1 MPIPPRPSMPWHLL
15 RSKLLP
21 VLLLAGCVG
30 ADGGA
35 RNSSQP
41 ILAGAMMLA
50 PPPGYCV
57 VSGSRLER
65 GDTAL
70 ALMGRCDSGPEGGP
84 EGGTAIPAA
93 ILTTTIGA
101 SGSATGLGTAGLTDL
116 ANWLASPKGR
126 SALGRQGRAGDV
138 RLSGV
143 TQSDGMLVM
152 QVTDRGADPATD
164 PASWRAMLPL
174 RGRLVSLS
182 VAGPRG
188 TPLPPEAGRR
198 LIGAFAAAMRKANP

>member
-1 MPIPPRPSMPWHLL
+1 MPFPQRPPMPWRPLVL
-15 RSKLLP
+15 I
-21 VLLLAGCVG
+21 LLLTGCVTAGGGTGLNG
-30 ADGGA
+30 APRKGA
-35 RNSSQP
+35 QP

-70 ALMGRCDSGPEGGP
+70 ALMGRCDSGPAGSK
-84 EGGTAIPAA
+84 AIPAA

-101 SGSATGLGTAGLTDL
+101 SGTASGLGAAGLTDL
-116 ANWLASPKGR
+116 ATWLASPEGR
-126 SALGRQGRAGDV
+126 GALGRQGRAADV
-138 RLSGV
+138 RLSSI
-143 TQSDGMLVM
+143 TQSDGMLGM
-152 QVTDRGADPATD
+152 QVTDLGADPATD
-164 PASWRAMLPL
+164 PDSWRAMLPM